1 MLRKHAKK
9 LRLETNTIRVL
20 TLLQTT
26 LVRGGF
32 IPPSVEPC
40 PKESNL
46 GCLNTDGC

>member
-9 LRLETNTIRVL
+9 LRLQNDTIRVL

-26 LVRGGF
+26 AVRGGW
-32 IPPSVEPC
+32 IPASVEPC
-40 PKESNL
+40 PKESNI